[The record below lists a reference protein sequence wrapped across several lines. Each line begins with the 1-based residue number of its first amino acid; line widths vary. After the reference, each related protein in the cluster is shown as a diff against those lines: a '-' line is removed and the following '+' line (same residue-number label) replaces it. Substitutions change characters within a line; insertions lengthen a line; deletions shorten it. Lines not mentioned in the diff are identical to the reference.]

1 MLVVALAWIYVVLL
15 VAVVEAMSPHGTL
28 LGAIFTFVFYGVLPL
43 SIVLS
48 WFEQKAVAVFL
59 TLLSLGVKNIR
70 LGPTMAAFLTPNL
83 IDVLVEKF
91 GVQTISTPEA
101 DIAASLKLAA

>member
-43 SIVLS
+43 SIVLY
-48 WFEQKAVAVFL
+48 
-59 TLLSLGVKNIR
+59 I
-70 LGPTMAAFLTPNL
+70 
-83 IDVLVEKF
+83 
-91 GVQTISTPEA
+91 ISRGSRRRRR
-101 DIAASLKLAA
+101 DDR

>member
-43 SIVLS
+43 SIVLY
-48 WFEQKAVAVFL
+48 
-59 TLLSLGVKNIR
+59 I
-70 LGPTMAAFLTPNL
+70 
-83 IDVLVEKF
+83 
-91 GVQTISTPEA
+91 ISRGSRRRRR
-101 DIAASLKLAA
+101 DGR